1 MAHIKRYR
9 THWPLG
15 YRTSSAALAHGR
27 RASRDAG
34 NGQGRDWNHQ
44 LIALTREGERLEKE
58 TWTIANRSHV
68 TPEQEM
74 QVAKNAE
81 RIVRIR
87 ARIDEII
94 AAIHKERMDNA

>member
-15 YRTSSAALAHGR
+15 YRTSSAALAHCR
-27 RASRDAG
+27 RTSRDTG
-34 NGQGRDWNHQ
+34 SGQGRDYNHQ
-44 LIALTREGERLEKE
+44 LIALAKEGERLERE
-58 TWTIANRSHV
+58 MWTIANRPSV
-68 TPEQEM
+68 TPEQEA
-74 QVAKNAE
+74 QVAKHAE

-94 AAIHKERMDNA
+94 AAIQRDATQK

>member
-27 RASRDAG
+27 RTSRDTG
-34 NGQGRDWNHQ
+34 NGQGRDYNHQ
-44 LIALTREGERLEKE
+44 LIALAREGERLEKE
-58 TWTIANRSHV
+58 MWTIANRSHV

-94 AAIHKERMDNA
+94 AEIQRKGMEK